1 MIAYLAPEGFTD
13 ELIAEL
19 GVVSAVYGRLVVVEQ
34 SKDFQPVWAQNTW
47 LNPVYLPVSS
57 VSSAVKQLRAL
68 QLRWANYAFHLYRRT
83 ELIQTQ
89 LPALKNPALEF
100 LGPLP
105 VKPIGSWTLVAEDSI
120 LASTNCSSRFPNG
133 EVHFQENKSDPP
145 SRAYLKL
152 WELFTV
158 YGVKPQPGEVCL
170 DLGSSPGGWT
180 WVLEQLQC
188 AVISVDKAPL
198 DPRLQKSPR
207 VRYLERS
214 AFSIIPDEIGKINWF
229 FSDVICYPARLLRL
243 VKAWLQSGLCE
254 NFVCTLKLQGETD
267 FAVLKEFAEIPGSRI
282 LHLYHNKHEL
292 TWVRKKGSSP
302 EVPSPLKGIGV
313 KLRSFVQFPP
323 LKKGGEGG
331 FLD

>member
-1 MIAYLAPEGFTD
+1 MTIAYLAPEGFTD
-13 ELIAEL
+13 KLIAEL
-19 GVVSAVYGRLVVVEQ
+19 GTVRAVYGRLVVVEQ
-34 SKDFQPVWAQNTW
+34 REDFQPVWAQNTW
-47 LNPVYLPVSS
+47 LNPVFLPASS
-57 VSSAVKQLRAL
+57 VSSAVKQLRSL

-83 ELIQTQ
+83 ELIQAQ
-89 LPALKNPALEF
+89 LPPLKHPVLEF

-105 VKPIGSWTLVAEDSI
+105 AKPVGSWTLVAENSI
-120 LASTNCSSRFPNG
+120 LASTNCTSCFPNG
-133 EVHFQENKSDPP
+133 VVHFQENKIDPP

-158 YGVKPQPGEVCL
+158 YGVRPQPGDVCL

-180 WVLEQLQC
+180 WVLEQMQC

-198 DPRLQKSPR
+198 DPRLLKSPR

-243 VKAWLQSGLCE
+243 VKSWLQSGLCD

-267 FAVLKEFAEIPGSRI
+267 LAVLKAFAEIPGSRI

-292 TWVRKKGSSP
+292 TWVRIAGPGDISEYSSA
-302 EVPSPLKGIGV
+302 SRAHGV
-313 KLRSFVQFPP
+313 
-323 LKKGGEGG
+323 G
-331 FLD
+331 